1 MCPIHFFKK
10 LKNESNGFVSK
21 KKLDFKFFYINL
33 FKIISHIQIFLT
45 LKSIENVMEFVPIFL
60 YPLIQMSGEEI
71 RYLWYLSLL
80 RFFIE
85 FLI

>member
-1 MCPIHFFKK
+1 M
-10 LKNESNGFVSK
+10 SK

-45 LKSIENVMEFVPIFL
+45 LKSIENVMEFLPMFL
-60 YPLIQMSGEEI
+60 CPLIQMNGEEI
-71 RYLWYLSLL
+71 SYIWYLSFL

-85 FLI
+85 FLIKPKK